1 MGFMSLWN
9 TVNNIASLALGGNR
23 SRRQIILSSEGQKFT
38 LPVTPEKYQ
47 VKTKQLNKVVD
58 IVDFGEA
65 LLFGNPGLVQLS
77 FSSFLPRTFHEYS
90 SIISGDYRDAAEGVE
105 LLTKWK
111 EAKKPVRVIIT
122 DSPINL
128 MMGIMS
134 FDYDEHDGSH
144 DIYYTLS
151 FNEYKDLN
159 TPPANN
165 NKQVDDS
172 TGLKSRPTEKTPP
185 VSTDKL
191 KKARDVVEMSKR
203 AYGTVSKWR
212 GIAKTNN
219 LKDLALTTAAI
230 SVLKLGKQAKQ

>member
-9 TVNNIASLALGGNR
+9 TVNNIASLALGGTR
-23 SRRQIILSSEGQKFT
+23 TRRQVILSSEGTKFT
-38 LPVTPEKYQ
+38 LPVTPERYRI
-47 VKTKQLNKVVD
+47 KTKQLNKVVD

-65 LLFGNPGLVQLS
+65 LLFGNPGLVQLE
-77 FSSFLPRTFHEYS
+77 FSSFLPRTYHEYS
-90 SIISGDYRDAAEGVE
+90 SIISGDYVDAPEGVE

-122 DSPINL
+122 DSPVNL

-151 FNEYKDLN
+151 LSEYKDLN

-165 NKQVDDS
+165 NKKVNDE
-172 TGLKSRPTEKTPP
+172 TGLKARPVEKTPP
-185 VSTDKL
+185 VATDKL
-191 KKARDVVEMSKR
+191 KKARDVLEMSKK

-219 LKDLALTTAAI
+219 MKDLAISTAAI
-230 SVLKLGKQAKQ
+230 ATLKLGKQAKL

>member
-1 MGFMSLWN
+1 MGFLNLWN
-9 TVNNIASLALGGNR
+9 TVNNIASLALGGIR
-23 SRRQIILSSEGQKFT
+23 TRRQIILSSEGEKFT

-47 VKTKQLNKVVD
+47 VQTKQLNKVVD

-65 LLFGNPGLVQLS
+65 LLFGNPGLVKLQ

-90 SIISGDYRDAAEGVE
+90 SIISGDYKDAPECVE

-122 DSPINL
+122 DSPLNL

-151 FNEYKDLN
+151 LNEYKDLN

-165 NKQVDDS
+165 NKKVEDA
-172 TGLKSRPTEKTPP
+172 TGLKARPTEKTPP

-191 KKARDVVEMSKR
+191 KKARDVLEMSKR
-203 AYGTVSKWR
+203 AYGTVTKWR
-212 GIAKTNN
+212 GIAQSNN
-219 LKDLALTTAAI
+219 LKDLAISTAAI
-230 SVLKLGKQAKQ
+230 TVLKLGKQATK